1 MPMAKLSEMLGDI
14 RDKSKY
20 MSEKP
25 DFSNQEKLV
34 TELIRIDSD
43 DSDSENNMLS
53 SNYMSCS
60 SNLMSNLS
68 MPNVQLSESN
78 VVSNF

>member
-1 MPMAKLSEMLGDI
+1 MPVDNLNTVRQNESLIVMPMAKLSEMLGDI

-53 SNYMSCS
+53 SRKTI
-60 SNLMSNLS
+60 
-68 MPNVQLSESN
+68 SE
-78 VVSNF
+78 VIP